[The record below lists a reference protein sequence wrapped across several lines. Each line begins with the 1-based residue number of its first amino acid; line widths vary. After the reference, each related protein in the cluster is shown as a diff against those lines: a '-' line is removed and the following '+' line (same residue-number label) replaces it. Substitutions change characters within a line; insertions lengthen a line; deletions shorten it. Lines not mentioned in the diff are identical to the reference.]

1 LDESG
6 LALMPRTKG
15 KKGSTMV
22 AIESTPE
29 MAAAVYATLA
39 RNLAVVR
46 RRLGRPLTLADKILL
61 GHLDD
66 PEHQELE
73 PGKSYLLVR
82 PDRVVFQD
90 VLGQTG
96 LLQFMQTR
104 REKVAVPATV
114 HCDHL
119 IQARVEG
126 ASDLRES
133 LAENK
138 EVYDFL
144 RSAAAKYGLGF
155 WGPGAGII
163 HQVVLEQYAFPG
175 EVIIGTDS
183 HTPNAGGLGACA
195 VGVGGADAVEVIAGL
210 PWEVLYPR
218 HIAVFLTG
226 ELNGWTAPKD
236 VILYVAGQLTVSGGT
251 NAIVEYI
258 GPGARTISATGK
270 ATITNMGAEL
280 GATTSMFPAD
290 EHMAKYLRATGKS
303 ALVPLMQQN
312 QHLLE
317 PDKEVEADPT
327 KYYDRVV
334 ELDLSNL
341 EPYVVGP
348 HSPDRARPI
357 SRLAAEVADAS
368 NGFIDEISTALIGS
382 CTNSSYED
390 MSRAADIA
398 EQAKAHGLK
407 AAVPFLVTPGSEQ
420 VRATIERDGQMQS
433 LKDINGTVLANACG
447 PCIGQWRRATAA
459 DAVPNTIVTS
469 YNRNF
474 PRRNDGS
481 PATMNFIGSPEIV
494 TAFAL
499 AKRLSFNPLTDTLPD
514 VQGKPFRL
522 DPPKPAPEVPA
533 KDFDSG
539 HATYITPPEDGGSIK
554 LEVDPNSERL
564 QLMEPWSAWDGKDFV
579 DMPVLIKTKGKT
591 TTDHISPAGPWL
603 RYRGHLDKFSDN
615 MFMGATNAFNGEAG
629 TGINVLTGKKD
640 EAIGKIAR
648 DYKAQGI
655 KWVAIGDH
663 NYGEGSSREHA
674 ALSPRLLGGAAVI
687 ARSFARI
694 HESNLKKQGLLALT
708 FQDPADYD
716 RIRADD
722 RLSLVGLQ
730 EMAPGQP
737 VECRIK
743 HLDGTRETL
752 RLNHTFSASQLEWFR
767 KGSALNLFHR

>member
-1 LDESG
+1 
-6 LALMPRTKG
+6 
-15 KKGSTMV
+15 MV
-22 AIESTPE
+22 SIKSTPE
-29 MAAAVYATLA
+29 MAAAVYATMA

-46 RRLGRPLTLADKILL
+46 RRLGKPLTLADKVVL

-66 PEHQELE
+66 PEQQELE
-73 PGKSYLLVR
+73 PGASYLLLR

-104 REKVAVPATV
+104 RAKIAVPATI

-126 ASDLRES
+126 AADLRES
-133 LAENK
+133 LAENG

-163 HQVVLEQYAFPG
+163 HQVVLENYAFPG
-175 EVIIGTDS
+175 EMIIGTNS
-183 HTPNAGGLGACA
+183 HTPNAGGLGSCA

-218 HIAVFLTG
+218 HIAVYLTG
-226 ELNGWTAPKD
+226 KLNGWTAPKD
-236 VILYVAGQLTVSGGT
+236 VILYVAGQLTVSGAT

-280 GATTSMFPAD
+280 GATTSMFPVD
-290 EHMAKYLRATGKS
+290 EHMARYLRATGKG
-303 ALVPLMQQN
+303 ALVPLIE
-312 QHLLE
+312 QHRELLE
-317 PDKEVEADPT
+317 PDPEVEADPG

-334 ELDLSNL
+334 ELDLSQL
-341 EPYVVGP
+341 EPYIVGP
-348 HSPDRARPI
+348 HSPDRARPL
-357 SRLAAEVADAS
+357 SRLAAEVADPK
-368 NGFIDEISTALIGS
+368 NGFIDRISTALIGS

-390 MSRAADIA
+390 MSRAADVA
-398 EQAKAHGLK
+398 EQAKAHGVK
-407 AAVPFLVTPGSEQ
+407 AGVPFLVTPGSEQ

-433 LKDINGTVLANACG
+433 LKEIDGTVLANACG
-447 PCIGQWRRATAA
+447 PCIGQWRRSAA
-459 DAVPNTIVTS
+459 EGAVPNTILTS

-474 PRRNDGS
+474 PRRNDGQ
-481 PATMNFIGSPEIV
+481 PTTMNFIGSPEIV
-494 TAFAL
+494 TALAL
-499 AKRLSFNPLTDTLPD
+499 AGRLSFNPLTDTLSD
-514 VQGKPFRL
+514 AGGRPFKL

-533 KDFDSG
+533 RDFARG
-539 HATYITPPEDGGSIK
+539 HATYIAPPEDGSGIE
-554 LEVDPNSERL
+554 LAVAPDSERL
-564 QLMEPWSAWDGKDFV
+564 QLMQPWAAWDHKDFV
-579 DMPVLIKTKGKT
+579 DCPVAIKTQGKT

-615 MFMGATNAFNGEAG
+615 VFMGAINAFNGEAG
-629 TGINVLTGKKD
+629 TGINVLTG
-640 EAIGKIAR
+640 ETGVPIAAIAR
-648 DYKAQGI
+648 DYQAHGI
-655 KWVAIGDH
+655 KWVAVGDS

-674 ALSPRLLGGAAVI
+674 AFSPRLLGACAVI
-687 ARSFARI
+687 VRSFARI

-722 RLSLVGLQ
+722 RLSLVGLE
-730 EMAPGQP
+730 EMAAGQP

-743 HLDGTRETL
+743 HADGTTETL
-752 RLNHTFSASQLEWFR
+752 KLNHTFSASQLEWFR
-767 KGSALNLFHR
+767 KGSALNLFHH

>member
-1 LDESG
+1 
-6 LALMPRTKG
+6 MKG
-15 KKGSTMV
+15 EKGSTMA

-29 MAAAVYATLA
+29 MAAAVYATMA

-104 REKVAVPATV
+104 RDKVAVPATI

-126 ASDLRES
+126 QADLRES

-138 EVYDFL
+138 EVYEFL

-175 EVIIGTDS
+175 ELIIGTDS

-210 PWEVLYPR
+210 PWEVLYPK
-218 HIAVFLTG
+218 HIAIHLTG
-226 ELNGWTAPKD
+226 SMSGWTAPKD
-236 VILYVAGQLTVSGGT
+236 VILYVAGQLTVSGAT

-258 GPGARTISATGK
+258 GPGARAISATGK

-280 GATTSMFPAD
+280 GARTSIFPAD
-290 EHMAKYLRATGKS
+290 EHMAKYLRATGKDN
-303 ALVPLMQQN
+303 LVPLMQQN
-312 QHLLE
+312 QHLLAAH
-317 PDKEVEADPT
+317 KEVEADPA

-334 ELDLSNL
+334 ELDLSKL

-357 SRLAAEVADAS
+357 SKLAAEVADPK

-390 MSRAADIA
+390 MSRAADVA

-433 LKDINGTVLANACG
+433 LQAIDATVLANACG
-447 PCIGQWRRATAA
+447 PCIGQWRRAKDATAK
-459 DAVPNTIVTS
+459 PNTIVTS

-474 PRRNDGS
+474 PRRNDGE
-481 PATMNFIGSPEIV
+481 PTTMNFIGSPEIV
-494 TAFAL
+494 TALAL
-499 AKRLSFNPLTDTLPD
+499 VGKLSFNPLTDPVVGAD
-514 VQGKPFRL
+514 GKTFRL
-522 DPPKPAPEVPA
+522 EPPKTAPEVPPQNFA
-533 KDFDSG
+533 GGRS
-539 HATYITPPEDGGSIK
+539 AYIAPPEDG
-554 LEVDPNSERL
+554 
-564 QLMEPWSAWDGKDFV
+564 SA
-579 DMPVLIKTKGKT
+579 
-591 TTDHISPAGPWL
+591 
-603 RYRGHLDKFSDN
+603 
-615 MFMGATNAFNGEAG
+615 
-629 TGINVLTGKKD
+629 
-640 EAIGKIAR
+640 
-648 DYKAQGI
+648 
-655 KWVAIGDH
+655 VA
-663 NYGEGSSREHA
+663 
-674 ALSPRLLGGAAVI
+674 LGV
-687 ARSFARI
+687 
-694 HESNLKKQGLLALT
+694 
-708 FQDPADYD
+708 
-716 RIRADD
+716 
-722 RLSLVGLQ
+722 
-730 EMAPGQP
+730 
-737 VECRIK
+737 
-743 HLDGTRETL
+743 
-752 RLNHTFSASQLEWFR
+752 
-767 KGSALNLFHR
+767 